1 MEPSIQ
7 PLSKSTIALHWIV
20 AIMFIAILTVG
31 KVMTSNEIYSLYP
44 IHKSFGAL
52 FLIFALWRIILR
64 MKEGWP
70 LPAGP
75 VIAWENLLARIVHYV
90 LILGTLAMPLSGAI
104 MSIAGG
110 RGLDIFGLV
119 LVSVNIVNGEPAALN
134 GELAS
139 AAKNIHLSL
148 PPIMVIAIVLHI
160 AGALKHHFVAKDATL
175 TRMLACK
182 KCCK

>member
-20 AIMFIAILTVG
+20 AILFIVMLIVG

-44 IHKSFGAL
+44 IHKSFGVIFLL
-52 FLIFALWRIILR
+52 FAVWRTVLR
-64 MKEGWP
+64 MKEGW
-70 LPAGP
+70 LQPAGHI
-75 VIAWENLLARIVHYV
+75 VAWEHLLARLVHYV

-110 RGLDIFGLV
+110 RGLDVFGLV
-119 LVSVNIVNGEPAALN
+119 LVSMNIVNGEPAPLN
-134 GELAS
+134 GELA
-139 AAKNIHLSL
+139 AMAKNIHLSL

-160 AGALKHHFVAKDATL
+160 AGALKHHYIAKDATL

-182 KCCK
+182 KCRK